1 MNFRSGVRLSRSLPT
16 DNSCGREWFFHLQRI
31 RCERP
36 GENEPLPRS
45 FLPHFATPDEANT
58 MAAYVAGPLS
68 FATNGDALRVEGS
81 VVRSNF

>member
-1 MNFRSGVRLSRSLPT
+1 
-16 DNSCGREWFFHLQRI
+16 
-31 RCERP
+31 
-36 GENEPLPRS
+36 
-45 FLPHFATPDEANT
+45 